1 MDRHAAMS
9 AFVRVVESGS
19 FSAAA
24 RQLHVGQPAISKIV
38 ASLETR
44 LGVRLLLRT
53 TRGLTPTEAGLR
65 FYERA
70 KASLEEADEAELAA
84 RGAGRGLSG
93 VLRVSAATTFAR
105 LHVVPRLQGF
115 LDAHPDLTIELVLD
129 DRTIDLVEEGIDV
142 ALRMGDLPDS
152 AATARR
158 LGNSPR
164 SVIASPAYLA
174 RRGRPSS
181 PAELTGHEIV
191 AYTQGRFGTW
201 TFQKGPSEIS
211 VAVGGRVRV
220 NSAEGIRS
228 AVLAG
233 LGITIASEWMF
244 APELASGAAIRLLG
258 GWSLPSVDL
267 WALFP
272 TGRLASSKARAFA
285 DFVQAIVAPG
295 HGGQAT

>member
-1 MDRHAAMS
+1 MGDVMDRHAAMS

-24 RQLHVGQPAISKIV
+24 RQLRLGQPAISKTI
-38 ASLETR
+38 AALEAR
-44 LGVRLLLRT
+44 LGVRLLLRS

-65 FYERA
+65 YYERA

-84 RGAGRGLSG
+84 RGSGRGLGG

-105 LHVVPRLQGF
+105 LHVVPRLGTF
-115 LDAHPDLTIELVLD
+115 LDAHPELSIDLVLD

-158 LGNSPR
+158 LGSSPR
-164 SVIASPAYLA
+164 SVVASPAYLA
-174 RRGRPSS
+174 RKGRPSS
-181 PAELTGHEIV
+181 PADLAGHEVV

-201 TFQKGPSEIS
+201 TFQKGSAEIS
-211 VAVGGRVRV
+211 VAVSGRVRV
-220 NSAEGIRS
+220 SSAEGTRA

-244 APELASGAAIRLLG
+244 APELASGAAERLLPD
-258 GWSLPSVDL
+258 WALPAVDL

-285 DFVQAIVAPG
+285 DFVAGILAPVR
-295 HGGQAT
+295 

>member
-1 MDRHAAMS
+1 MDRHAAMT

-24 RQLHVGQPAISKIV
+24 RQLRLGQPALSKTV
-38 ASLETR
+38 AALEAR

-70 KASLEEADEAELAA
+70 KASLEEAEEAELAA
-84 RGAGRGLSG
+84 RGAGRSLSG

-105 LHVVPRLQGF
+105 LHIVPQLQAF
-115 LDAHPDLTIELVLD
+115 LDDHPELSIDLVLD
-129 DRTIDLVEEGIDV
+129 DRSIDLVEEGIDI
-142 ALRMGDLPDS
+142 ALRTGDLADS

-158 LGNSPR
+158 IGSSPR
-164 SVIASPAYLA
+164 SVIASPSYLA

-181 PAELTGHEIV
+181 PADLVGHEVV
-191 AYTQGRFGTW
+191 AYTQGRFGRW
-201 TFQKGPSEIS
+201 TFRKGTAEVS
-211 VAVGGRVRV
+211 VAVSGRLRV
-220 NSAEGIRS
+220 SSAEGTRA

-233 LGITIASEWMF
+233 LGITVASEWMF
-244 APELASGAAIRLLG
+244 APELETGAVERLLTD
-258 GWSLPSVDL
+258 WSLPGVDL

-285 DFVQAIVAPG
+285 DFVAGILAE
-295 HGGQAT
+295 A